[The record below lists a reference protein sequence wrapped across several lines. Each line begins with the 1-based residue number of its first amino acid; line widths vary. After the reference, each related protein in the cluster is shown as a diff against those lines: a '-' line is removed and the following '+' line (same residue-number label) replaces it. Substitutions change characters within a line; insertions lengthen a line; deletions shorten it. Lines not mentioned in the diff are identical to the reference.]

1 MQGECRC
8 YAIDVRDEIVVRP
21 GAAAMAAALKVDRAV
36 AIAVEYAFWVDQKP
50 EVFVR
55 AESIDCAEGGTL
67 AWQKRIVTA
76 MRANQAALAELV
88 RAREAAAF
96 EPLSPSFRAKVSG
109 TNPVY
114 DLWLRLTGR
123 SGGELG
129 EAREKRGAHDAV

>member
-1 MQGECRC
+1 
-8 YAIDVRDEIVVRP
+8 VVRP

-36 AIAVEYAFWVDQKP
+36 ALSVEYGFWVDQKP

-55 AESIDCAEGGTL
+55 AEPIDCSEGGTL
-67 AWQKRIVTA
+67 AWHKRIVTA
-76 MRANQAALAELV
+76 MRANQSALAELV
-88 RAREAAAF
+88 RARNTAAF
-96 EPLSPSFRAKVSG
+96 EPFAPSFRPKVSG

-129 EAREKRGAHDAV
+129 EAREKRGAHDAL